1 MILTEK
7 HKYSEKNLSKHY
19 VVHHKSQKDL
29 CWIELVAA
37 TLRDWKR
44 TA

>member
-7 HKYSEKNLSKHY
+7 SKYLVKNRFQHH

-29 CWIELVAA
+29 CWIEFVAA
-37 TLRDWKR
+37 TLRDWQQ
-44 TA
+44 TT